1 MNTIVDTVDV
11 SIDQVIDSTV
21 SFDFNTIDNA
31 DIPFSQDHQLI
42 ELLNKVFHT
51 HFNSSYICVVI
62 KDFVVQLLDILTLRS
77 AV

>member
-31 DIPFSQDHQLI
+31 DIPFGQDHQLI
-42 ELLNKVFHT
+42 ELLNKVLDSQ
-51 HFNSSYICVVI
+51 FNTNFNRVVS

>member
-31 DIPFSQDHQLI
+31 DIPFGQDHQLI
-42 ELLNKVFHT
+42 ELLNKVFDT

-62 KDFVVQLLDILTLRS
+62 KDFVV
-77 AV
+77 